1 MFVWCS
7 NDQLR
12 HNIDFLDH
20 FFEHQLWISALVKKL
35 LEPAIR
41 EHDSDFDFDWLSK
54 NQVSSN
60 VIIIHFAMKLAH
72 CAAAVNS
79 RSILNEISSQITSQ
93 VPQKR
98 FCVFLVI
105 LRTKIQLFHFNVRRL
120 EAIGTY
126 IMRMFMY
133 SEKNIIVQVFF
144 LHLSLKY
151 FESVSTCT
159 RYN

>member
-1 MFVWCS
+1 M
-7 NDQLR
+7 
-12 HNIDFLDH
+12 
-20 FFEHQLWISALVKKL
+20 
-35 LEPAIR
+35 
-41 EHDSDFDFDWLSK
+41 
-54 NQVSSN
+54 
-60 VIIIHFAMKLAH
+60 IHFAMKLAH

-144 LHLSLKY
+144 FTVKFSVLKV
-151 FESVSTCT
+151 FPHALDTT
-159 RYN
+159 KFPHFANI